1 MMIVVGK
8 KEAAGER
15 CGGLCCGVNDGGVMT
30 AVMAEAMVLVMLDLS
45 EQDGGR

>member
-15 CGGLCCGVNDGGVMT
+15 CGELCCGVDDGGGGVMA
-30 AVMAEAMVLVMLDLS
+30 AVMANVWWQKQWCWLC
-45 EQDGGR
+45 